1 MKLRLTINGKI
12 YEVEVEVLEQDRQ
25 QLGQSQPVTHSPVSA
40 PVIAPGPVA
49 TGPATGALPSSTS
62 AEPAD
67 ESKVCRSPLS
77 GVVVRVPSQVGQT
90 IQANDVLMVLEA
102 MKMETVISSPI
113 TGKITKINVVTG
125 DSVQVRQV
133 LVEFE

>member
-12 YEVEVEVLEQDRQ
+12 YEVDVEVIEQDRQ
-25 QLGQSQPVTHSPVSA
+25 QLGQSQPLAHSPSPA
-40 PVIAPGPVA
+40 PAVVAEPVTA
-49 TGPATGALPSSTS
+49 ALPSSTS
-62 AEPAD
+62 AESVD
-67 ESKVCRSPLS
+67 ESKICRSPIS

-90 IQANDVLMVLEA
+90 IQANDVLIVLEA
-102 MKMETVISSPI
+102 MKMETVISSQFA
-113 TGKITKINVVTG
+113 GKISKINVVAG

>member
-1 MKLRLTINGKI
+1 LKLRLTINGKI
-12 YEVEVEVLEQDRQ
+12 YEVEVEVIEQDRQ
-25 QLGQSQPVTHSPVSA
+25 QLGQTQPETHSPASA
-40 PVIAPGPVA
+40 PVIAPGPA

-67 ESKVCRSPLS
+67 ESKVCRSPIS

-102 MKMETVISSPI
+102 MKMETVISSPFA
-113 TGKITKINVVTG
+113 GKISKINVVAG
-125 DSVQVRQV
+125 DAVQVRQV

>member
-1 MKLRLTINGKI
+1 LKLRLTINGKI
-12 YEVEVEVLEQDRQ
+12 YEVEVEVIEQDRQ
-25 QLGQSQPVTHSPVSA
+25 HLGQTQPVAHSPASA

-67 ESKVCRSPLS
+67 ESKVCRSPIS

-90 IQANDVLMVLEA
+90 IETNDVLIVLEA
-102 MKMETVISSPI
+102 MKMETVISSPFA
-113 TGKITKINVVTG
+113 GKISKINVVAG
-125 DSVQVRQV
+125 DAVQVRQV